1 LVTISLGSGLPVPII
16 FIKFRI
22 FAKINYALNTPKY
35 LLQKNFLW
43 GSVAFVAVFSLLFLL
58 IYHPFSET
66 AWLGFKPDETLAPT
80 LFFYLVS
87 IAILLIS
94 RALMQLYQIRRTLH
108 AGRYLLWIF
117 GEFVLIAAAYLLF
130 TTLYIEPD
138 IPLTAGLLLRTS
150 FCVAMILAIPYA
162 IFTLIAS
169 NRSKTEEINAL
180 KLNQESEKPASVA
193 NVIPFYDY
201 NGILRL
207 SVSAD
212 NIFYIASQDNYVEIR
227 YELGGKLL
235 NYLMRCR
242 TTRLEKQLEG
252 TSLVR
257 CHRSYIVNVE
267 KVTLFKREG
276 ARVFLVLSHPDAKK
290 IPVSKSYYKTI
301 AEHLGRIA
309 S

>member
-1 LVTISLGSGLPVPII
+1 M
-16 FIKFRI
+16 
-22 FAKINYALNTPKY
+22 
-35 LLQKNFLW
+35 
-43 GSVAFVAVFSLLFLL
+43 AVFSLLFLL

-94 RALMQLYQIRRTLH
+94 RALMQLYQIRRTLS

-169 NRSKTEEINAL
+169 NRSKSEEINAL
-180 KLNQESEKPASVA
+180 KLNQESEKPATVA

-212 NIFYIASQDNYVEIR
+212 NIYYIASQDNYVEIR
-227 YELGGKLL
+227 YELGGNLL

>member
-1 LVTISLGSGLPVPII
+1 M
-16 FIKFRI
+16 
-22 FAKINYALNTPKY
+22 
-35 LLQKNFLW
+35 
-43 GSVAFVAVFSLLFLL
+43 AVFSLLFLL

-169 NRSKTEEINAL
+169 NRSKSEEINAL

-201 NGILRL
+201 NGILR
-207 SVSAD
+207 
-212 NIFYIASQDNYVEIR
+212 QIR